1 MSNNTAS
8 IRPKKENRDYTNSP
22 KLWDYTWGISIYSD
36 YNEQIIENRNNFEI
50 EQNIKKSVNLSKK
63 EYLNNMLDI
72 KILYDESRIN
82 RLSPNKQEKIN
93 LYKKQHNLKKFR
105 MDHIEVYKSNTHY
118 IGIFSIYGDL
128 DEEDKKYAENFGYNL
143 FHTKLYSSGA
153 ATYIKKIPI
162 NINSKNCHPIFK
174 YLYK

>member
-8 IRPKKENRDYTNSP
+8 IRPKKEYRDYTNSP
-22 KLWDYTWGISIYSD
+22 ELWEDLWGRKTYSD
-36 YNEQIIENRNNFEI
+36 YDKEIIENRNNFEI
-50 EQNIKKSVNLSKK
+50 EQNIKKCVSLSNK
-63 EYLNNMLDI
+63 EYLNNMLNI
-72 KILYDESRIN
+72 ERLYDESIIN

-93 LYKKQHNLKKFR
+93 LYKRQHNLKKFR
-105 MDHIEVYKSNTHY
+105 MDHREVYKSNTHY

-128 DEEDKKYAENFGYNL
+128 DEEEKKYAENFGYNL
-143 FHTKLYSSGA
+143 HTKLYTSGST
-153 ATYIKKIPI
+153 TYIKKISI